1 MFSKEEAESFLRKYD
16 QSNAKVAETY
26 FDDGKPL
33 FDNTVPDIPKYDRNN
48 PYMME
53 DILRFA
59 AIGLKYLR
67 RDQAAAGGQIREL
80 QKQLAKSEG
89 EVIRLERQTE
99 KLQKQMDKLQG
110 QMAQHNQETKNVR
123 GELYETRDKLH
134 HPIRA
139 VFSRITKS

>member
-1 MFSKEEAESFLRKYD
+1 M
-16 QSNAKVAETY
+16 
-26 FDDGKPL
+26 
-33 FDNTVPDIPKYDRNN
+33 
-48 PYMME
+48 
-53 DILRFA
+53 
-59 AIGLKYLR
+59 
-67 RDQAAAGGQIREL
+67 
-80 QKQLAKSEG
+80 
-89 EVIRLERQTE
+89 IRLERQTE